1 MSGVEILSSEI
12 IYNTMFPEW
21 CLPVGIILFICF
33 LCVACMALFDRL
45 DTLCAVCVGIAV
57 FGLGMIIF
65 SCTENEHDINY
76 VEYKVTISNEVSMNK
91 FFDKYEIIDQEGKI
105 YTVREIE

>member
-1 MSGVEILSSEI
+1 MSGVEILSSEV

-33 LCVACMALFDRL
+33 LFVACMALFDKL
-45 DTLCAVCVGIAV
+45 DILGAVCVGIAV

-65 SCTENEHDINY
+65 FSCTE
-76 VEYKVTISNEVSMNK
+76 K
-91 FFDKYEIIDQEGKI
+91 
-105 YTVREIE
+105 